1 MHGLVNR
8 ALECFLRDTYSPALW
23 AEVAHGARLGFGS
36 FEPMLI
42 YDLSQTEAVILSAA
56 ARLDRPRE
64 TLLEDVGTYL
74 VSHPTTERLRRLLRF
89 GGVTF
94 GDFLHS
100 LDDLPDRAR
109 LALPELELPDLRLT
123 ATGPHRFRLVCASP
137 IAGMGHVMLGLL
149 RAMADDYGV
158 LVLLEHRGQSAEGEV
173 VSIALL
179 DAAFAAGR
187 PFDLAE
193 RLG

>member
-8 ALECFLRDTYSPALW
+8 AIECFLRDTYSPALW
-23 AEVAHGARLGFGS
+23 AEVARDARLGFGS

-42 YDLSQTEAVILSAA
+42 YDIAQTEAVISAA
-56 ARLDRPRE
+56 ARRLARPRE
-64 TLLEDVGTYL
+64 ALLEDVGTYL
-74 VSHPTTERLRRLLRF
+74 VSHRATEPLRRLLRF

-94 GDFLHS
+94 TDFLHS

-109 LALPELELPDLRLT
+109 LAVPELELPCLRLIGL
-123 ATGPHRFRLVCASP
+123 GPHRFRLFCASP
-137 IAGMGHVMLGLL
+137 IAGMGHVVVGLL

-158 LVLLEHRGQSAEGEV
+158 LVLLEHRGQTAQGEV

-193 RLG
+193 RLT